1 MAMVLPSTYIR
12 LFQWQLSCYQCAKD
26 NFSENVLVINVHK
39 IISVEMVHFLG
50 KSQKRDQHVCM
61 RNSYLYSLLIS
72 FIYLINY
79 YYIFNKKFRCNDPIF
94 LTKNSWQAA
103 RDFVLKWNMLL
114 KQNIYFMK
122 KNLTIWLA
130 HNWPRLLNKHLKWVW
145 TRLERVI
152 CSFRYVTSQELG
164 KNFKSM

>member
-1 MAMVLPSTYIR
+1 MFLSSMCIR
-12 LFQWQLSCYQCAKD
+12 LFQLKWSTFWGCPKKG
-26 NFSENVLVINVHK
+26 IN
-39 IISVEMVHFLG
+39 MFAWG
-50 KSQKRDQHVCM
+50 K
-61 RNSYLYSLLIS
+61 RNSHLYSLLIS

-152 CSFRYVTSQELG
+152 CSFPYVTSQDLG